1 MICICLFSYLTINY
15 LIKYDIAVAKQIK
28 CIGISFFQ
36 VPLFLFIIFTVYT
49 MLPFQ
54 LGYAV
59 GLSVISSLSHI
70 IVLSLRLTI
79 NTHPQIPFLA
89 NQVKSLR
96 TKPLFCKP

>member
-15 LIKYDIAVAKQIK
+15 LIKHDIAVAKQIK
-28 CIGISFFQ
+28 CIGISFSQ

-79 NTHPQIPFLA
+79 NAHPQIPFLA
-89 NQVKSLR
+89 NQVKSSR